1 MHVVVDQAAVKNP
14 PTFQAGELFSFSFR
28 HMRRWLCKAYAN
40 KSIQP
45 VEGRITGALARLES
59 RASRR
64 TADRKVIYG
73 WKPLV

>member
-1 MHVVVDQAAVKNP
+1 
-14 PTFQAGELFSFSFR
+14 
-28 HMRRWLCKAYAN
+28 MRRWLCKAYAN

-45 VEGRITGALARLES
+45 VEGKITGALARLES